1 MVAVLFP
8 AVASAQSV
16 DQPADSSTSA
26 RLSLDQPTMG
36 ELAPAGDADWYRLA
50 VTPGQRYDISLD
62 AAIPE
67 GQTQG
72 FDTLL
77 IVHGAS
83 GEELARNDDSDES
96 LNSALSYRPSAAG
109 DVFVEARGFLDD
121 AAGAYTL
128 RVAAAAVPP
137 DDVGNDTSTR
147 ARLTAGRNAAGSIE
161 EAGDADWYRLSARTD
176 QIYRIALNGAE
187 GAAGALADPLL
198 RVVDRE
204 GNELASNDDSNE
216 SLNSYL
222 EFTAAENGEVF
233 VVAAG
238 FSESM
243 GAYTLRADA
252 VRLPPDN
259 AGNGRD
265 TRARIALGQS
275 INGGLD
281 FPRDTDWF
289 RIRLEG
295 GQSYSF
301 TLSSPQGERM
311 FDPVVRVN
319 NSAGEEIAIDDD
331 GGDGL
336 NSYLE
341 FTAPASGE
349 YFVEARAF
357 DESAIGD
364 YVLAA
369 RAGDIPADNT
379 TDAVLGAEG
388 DYREGVLSP
397 AGDKDW
403 FRIELAEGQAMRIAV
418 NSAQDQGAALGDPLI
433 VLYGPD
439 GAEVAR
445 DDDGGEGLNAGLE
458 YSAATGGAH
467 YLEVRGF
474 IEESA
479 EGRYAIQLTPGEIGD
494 NVETADALEPNAEPR
509 ASLIGAAGDIDW
521 FAINLVEGRPY
532 RINADRT
539 DDELDPLLRLLD
551 EKGVEI
557 ADDDDGGAGVN
568 AYLSHTSVTGGL
580 YYIAVSGFSDSVGH
594 YTLRVSDTDVPGNL
608 GTDDALDAA
617 GDDRLGRIDLA
628 GDLDTYRV
636 DLEAGT
642 RYQIELSGEGDTPLA
657 DPFLTLLGVEGQ
669 IITTDDDSGD
679 GPDSRLIFA
688 PETTDSYYIQAS
700 GLGGATGSYR
710 VSVAPVAQR

>member
-1 MVAVLFP
+1 MLAALFP
-8 AVASAQSV
+8 ALASAQSA
-16 DQPADSSTSA
+16 DQPGDSSTNA

-50 VTPGQRYDISLD
+50 VATGHRYDITLE

-67 GQTQG
+67 GETQG

-77 IVHGAS
+77 VVHGAN
-83 GEELARNDDSDES
+83 GDELARNDDSNES

-109 DVFVEARGFLDD
+109 DVFVEARGFLDE

-128 RVAAAAVPP
+128 RVAASAVPP
-137 DDVGNDTSTR
+137 DDVGNDASTR
-147 ARLTAGRNAAGSIE
+147 ARLTLGRGAAGAIE
-161 EAGDADWYRLSARTD
+161 DPDDADWYRLNARTD

-187 GAAGALADPLL
+187 GAEALADPLL

-204 GNELASNDDSNE
+204 GNELASNDDSND

-222 EFTAAENGEVF
+222 EFTPAQNGEVF

-238 FSESM
+238 FSESV

-252 VRLPPDN
+252 AHLPPDN
-259 AGNGRD
+259 AGNGRG

-301 TLSSPQGERM
+301 TLSSPQGERA

-319 NSAGEEIAIDDD
+319 NSAGEELAIDDD

-336 NSYLE
+336 NAYLE
-341 FTAPASGE
+341 FTAPAGGD

-357 DESAIGD
+357 DESAVGD

-379 TDAVLGAEG
+379 TDVVLGAEG

-403 FRIELAEGQAMRIAV
+403 FRIELVEGQAMRVAV
-418 NSAQDQGAALGDPLI
+418 NGVQDQGGLGDPLI

-445 DDDGGEGLNAGLE
+445 DDDGGEGLNAWLE

-474 IEESA
+474 VEESA

-494 NVETADALEPNAEPR
+494 NAETADALEPNAEPR
-509 ASLIGAAGDIDW
+509 TSFIGAAGDVDW

-532 RINADRT
+532 RINADRA
-539 DDELDPLLRLLD
+539 DDELDPMLRLLND
-551 EKGVEI
+551 KAVEVV
-557 ADDDDGGAGVN
+557 ADDDGGAGVN

-580 YYIAVSGFSDSVGH
+580 YYIAVSGFGDSVGH
-594 YTLRVSDTDVPGNL
+594 YTLRVSDTDVPGNV
-608 GTDDALDAA
+608 GTDDALDSA
-617 GDDRLGRIDLA
+617 GDDRLGHIDLA

-636 DLEAGT
+636 DLVAGT
-642 RYQIELSGEGDTPLA
+642 RYQIELSGEGDSPLA

-669 IITTDDDSGD
+669 ILTSDDDSGD
-679 GPDSRLIFA
+679 GPDSRLVFA

-700 GLGGATGSYR
+700 GLGGSTGSYR
-710 VSVAPVAQR
+710 VSVAPVSPLQ